1 MVIVIIPSWSLTSI
15 PIPDSWS
22 PDHPDHLFQY
32 RQELGEVVGLE
43 EEVEDA
49 VKDEVG
55 GGVHVVAVG
64 DRLPED
70 DGVVIHLPCRYLYWA
85 AILIVLIIIIISNS
99 PDGIAGS
106 FEEWLEEKVAS
117 VARQQDA
124 CVSDRDDGGLVVSI
138 MNYMNL
144 MIFR

>member
-1 MVIVIIPSWSLTSI
+1 MAQHTLVIVIIPSWSLTSI

-70 DGVVIHLPCRYLYWA
+70 DGVVIHLPCRYLYWS
-85 AILIVLIIIIISNS
+85 AILIVNPPPHHIQ
-99 PDGIAGS
+99 
-106 FEEWLEEKVAS
+106 FT
-117 VARQQDA
+117 
-124 CVSDRDDGGLVVSI
+124 
-138 MNYMNL
+138 
-144 MIFR
+144 

>member
-1 MVIVIIPSWSLTSI
+1 M
-15 PIPDSWS
+15 
-22 PDHPDHLFQY
+22 
-32 RQELGEVVGLE
+32 GLE

-124 CVSDRDDGGLVVSI
+124 CVSDCDDGGWL
-138 MNYMNL
+138 
-144 MIFR
+144 

>member
-1 MVIVIIPSWSLTSI
+1 M
-15 PIPDSWS
+15 
-22 PDHPDHLFQY
+22 
-32 RQELGEVVGLE
+32 GLE

-85 AILIVLIIIIISNS
+85 AILLIIIISNS
-99 PDGIAGS
+99 PDGITGS
-106 FEEWLEEKVAS
+106 FEEWLEEKISS

-124 CVSDRDDGGLVVSI
+124 CVSDRDGGGWL
-138 MNYMNL
+138 
-144 MIFR
+144 